1 MAEEKNKALIEE
13 IAKHATII
21 DYHVSKLRAKP
32 EKLHDIDIELL
43 ADKVREVYA
52 LILELRPARMKATI
66 AAAEPEE
73 EPASNP
79 AAIVPEPETV
89 AEKGSKPIPGP
100 EVDPDP
106 VPEIKPVPK
115 PEIDPDPEP
124 EIEPVPEPEIEPV
137 PEPEV
142 DPDPEPEFEPATEPE
157 PEPEPDPDPEPQE
170 ETPVADETV
179 PANAKGDPPAVEEDP
194 ATDSAPVPD
203 PRPRTTADLFSG
215 TTTLADSFQSKKDN
229 TIASR
234 VVPKA
239 VNDLKMGIGI
249 NDKFLFINELFRG
262 DPSIYNAAIE
272 KLNGAA
278 GLAEAQAAMIDY
290 RQEFGWAD
298 NSEAYHRLNRI
309 VLSKYQG
316 NG

>member
-52 LILELRPARMKATI
+52 LIFELRPARMKATI
-66 AAAEPEE
+66 ADTELEE

-79 AAIVPEPETV
+79 AVIVPEPETV
-89 AEKGSKPIPGP
+89 TEKGSKTIPGP
-100 EVDPDP
+100 VVDPDP
-106 VPEIKPVPK
+106 EPEIEPVPN

-142 DPDPEPEFEPATEPE
+142 DPDPEPEIGPATKPEPDPE
-157 PEPEPDPDPEPQE
+157 PEPHA
-170 ETPVADETV
+170 ETLATDETV
-179 PANAKGDPPAVEEDP
+179 PANAKGDPPAIEEDP
-194 ATDSAPVPD
+194 AADSTPVPE

-278 GLAEAQAAMIDY
+278 GLAEAEATMTDY